1 MINIYLNYFVEE
13 GEFMKYL
20 ANCRT
25 NGQIINPLSNDDL
38 ALFIEDEYTKEILNS
53 VNIIFSKTKFGNYLI
68 SGEKGVG
75 KTTLINLVLNDFRKN
90 YGNYFYFSKNDY
102 DDMNSI
108 YKSFIEQVD
117 KIKEDISSSDIK
129 KLVENASVLLKG
141 NIQIKDSVLS
151 STKKLTTEKKG
162 RKSEGIL
169 GFILKLLEFIFSFFN
184 PFKLKFSISKL
195 FKPKFSFIKE
205 STDESASEEKRLKE
219 TTITREVNL
228 DDNIKKIIEE
238 LSNKYKITFVF
249 DDLNRDIIDKYSNII
264 KKFDCEEKKSY
275 CFFIV
280 DDSIYKSCIIEK
292 QNNFVVN
299 YRDSFYLPRM
309 SFQGLMRFI
318 YTLFNKREKSI
329 AMIDFWNTLGNRKA
343 IISAEDTQKC
353 NRLYVLVINFKILS
367 IFIKVFD
374 SMVIQNDVTNFKRD
388 KFITSSIK
396 IIEMIVSVDTLAN
409 EYSANITSMEHS
421 FKDIMNMLTEEEYI
435 KIDTEGK
442 PLSLNRKKILD
453 NEGLE
458 FSVQDF
464 LQNEE
469 KYNGSLS
476 NSITPTKYILIGD
489 NDPYAYSST
498 MLSLIF
504 SNIRN
509 LLAVVVLEQPC
520 EWNSLFQD
528 SGKVFSAVAIIKTP
542 DSERTAF
549 YNSQGSYSFEYS
561 NVINTFIKE
570 LHKVNIDVYYYES
583 NIISTGKETTKQAIE
598 EAFKNQIKFKK
609 LKRNHSWV

>member
-1 MINIYLNYFVEE
+1 M
-13 GEFMKYL
+13 YL

-53 VNIIFSKTKFGNYLI
+53 VNIIFSKTKVGNYLI

-75 KTTLINLVLNDFRKN
+75 KTTLINLVLNNFRKN

-129 KLVENASVLLKG
+129 NLVENASVLLKG
-141 NIQIKDSVLS
+141 NIQTKDSVLS

-169 GFILKLLEFIFSFFN
+169 GFILKLFEFIFSIFK
-184 PFKLKFSISKL
+184 PFK
-195 FKPKFSFIKE
+195 PTFSFIKE

-219 TTITREVNL
+219 TIITREANL
-228 DDNIKKIIEE
+228 DDTIKKIIEE
-238 LSNKYKITFVF
+238 LSNKYNITFVF

-264 KKFDCEEKKSY
+264 KKFDCEEKKLY

-280 DDSIYKSCIIEK
+280 DDSIYKSCVIEK

-309 SFQGLMRFI
+309 SFQGLMRFT

-343 IISAEDTQKC
+343 IISAEDTQKY
-353 NRLYVLVINFKILS
+353 NILYDLVINFKILS

-374 SMVIQNDVTNFKRD
+374 SKVIQNDVTNFKRD

-396 IIEMIVSVDTLAN
+396 IIEMIVSGQKSVDTLEN
-409 EYSANITSMEHS
+409 EYSANITNMKHS
-421 FKDIMNMLTEEEYI
+421 FKDIMNMLTQEEYI

-442 PLSLNRKKILD
+442 LLSLNHKKMLED
-453 NEGLE
+453 VRLE
-458 FSVQDF
+458 FYVQDF

-469 KYNGSLS
+469 KYNSSLS
-476 NSITPTKYILIGD
+476 NSITPTKYILLGD
-489 NDPYAYSST
+489 NDPYAYSTT
-498 MLSLIF
+498 MLPLIS

-509 LLAVVVLEQPC
+509 LLAVVVLAQPC
-520 EWNSLFQD
+520 EWNSLVKD
-528 SGKVFSAVAIIKTP
+528 SGKVFSAVAIIETP
-542 DSERTAF
+542 DSEKTAF
-549 YNSQGSYSFEYS
+549 YNSQGSYNYEYG
-561 NVINTFIKE
+561 NIIETFIKDLRE
-570 LHKVNIDVYYYES
+570 INIDVYYYES
-583 NIISTGKETTKQAIE
+583 KIISTGKETTKQAIE
-598 EAFKNQIKFKK
+598 DAFKNQKEFQK
-609 LKRNHSWV
+609 L